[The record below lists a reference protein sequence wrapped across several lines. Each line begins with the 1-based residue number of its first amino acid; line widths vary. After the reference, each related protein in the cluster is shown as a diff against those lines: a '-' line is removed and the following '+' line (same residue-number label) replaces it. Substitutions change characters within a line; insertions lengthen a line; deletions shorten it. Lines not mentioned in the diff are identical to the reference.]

1 MSVSSVYLKQDNMV
15 RFKRRKARFSFS
27 EVHILLDEVRKNRHI
42 VVGKFNAG
50 IPSDVKRR
58 KWAEITAR
66 VNEIG
71 ECDREIM
78 EVIKKWSDLKCDTKR
93 KVAALRTGA
102 TVSQRL
108 ARSNIE
114 LSPMEVIV
122 ESILELDK
130 KPWEATQRSRSR
142 SHGDEQE
149 PVCEDEEEEDGGFV
163 GMGSVNSSPSRGMD
177 VGGMPATT
185 SGAGGASEMQ
195 YDGSK
200 AGDPES
206 HLDSDEDNRDLFP
219 SSSMASVSN
228 SYSEEDGVAARGNIG
243 HVSSTATATASTKRP
258 SSFSGAEPDSSREQ
272 LAHNASLSVQEQH
285 TTNALLATVSRSLE
299 LLAESVQQ
307 LAETQQEFA
316 RESLQIQRDTV
327 QVMREFA
334 SGALTILHEKK
345 LQSDNNHEE
354 LFTGTSVTIRGRNT
368 GLPSQRAQGS
378 TDAVRECVSSGC
390 WSGVGH

>member
-1 MSVSSVYLKQDNMV
+1 MSVTSLYLKQDNMV

-185 SGAGGASEMQ
+185 SGAGGANEMQ

-228 SYSEEDGVAARGNIG
+228 SYSEEDGIATRGNTG
-243 HVSSTATATASTKRP
+243 HVSSTATTSTKRP
-258 SSFSGAEPDSSREQ
+258 VSFSGAEPDSSREQ

-316 RESLQIQRDTV
+316 RESLQVQRDTM
-327 QVMREFA
+327 QVLREFA
-334 SGALTILHEKK
+334 SGALTILHEKVNGK
-345 LQSDNNHEE
+345 PAL
-354 LFTGTSVTIRGRNT
+354 
-368 GLPSQRAQGS
+368 
-378 TDAVRECVSSGC
+378 
-390 WSGVGH
+390 

>member
-1 MSVSSVYLKQDNMV
+1 MSVSSLYLNQDNMV

-50 IPSDVKRR
+50 VPSDVKRR

-93 KVAALRTGA
+93 KLAALRTGA

-142 SHGDEQE
+142 SHDEQE

-163 GMGSVNSSPSRGMD
+163 GMGSVNSSPSGGMD
-177 VGGMPATT
+177 VGGIPATT
-185 SGAGGASEMQ
+185 SRAGGPSEIQLQ

-200 AGDPES
+200 TGDP
-206 HLDSDEDNRDLFP
+206 DSDEDNRDLFP
-219 SSSMASVSN
+219 SSSMAPASN
-228 SYSEEDGVAARGNIG
+228 SYSEEDGIATRGNIG
-243 HVSSTATATASTKRP
+243 HVSSTATTSTKRP

-285 TTNALLATVSRSLE
+285 ATNALLGTVSRSLE

-316 RESLQIQRDTV
+316 RESLQLQRDTV
-327 QVMREFA
+327 QVLREFA
-334 SGALTILHEKK
+334 SGALTILHEKVNGK
-345 LQSDNNHEE
+345 PAL
-354 LFTGTSVTIRGRNT
+354 
-368 GLPSQRAQGS
+368 
-378 TDAVRECVSSGC
+378 
-390 WSGVGH
+390 

>member
-1 MSVSSVYLKQDNMV
+1 MSVSSLYLQQDNMV

-50 IPSDVKRR
+50 VPSDVKRR

-93 KVAALRTGA
+93 KVAALKTGA
-102 TVSQRL
+102 SVSLRL

-130 KPWEATQRSRSR
+130 RPWEATQRSRSR
-142 SHGDEQE
+142 SHSDDQE
-149 PVCEDEEEEDGGFV
+149 AVGEDEEEEDGGFV
-163 GMGSVNSSPSRGMD
+163 GMGSVNSSPSRGVD
-177 VGGMPATT
+177 VGGMPA
-185 SGAGGASEMQ
+185 SGSGGEMQ
-195 YDGSK
+195 HDGSK
-200 AGDPES
+200 PGDPES

-219 SSSMASVSN
+219 SSSMASVAN
-228 SYSEEDGVAARGNIG
+228 SFSEEDGIATRSSAGQ
-243 HVSSTATATASTKRP
+243 VSSTATASTKRLT
-258 SSFSGAEPDSSREQ
+258 SFSGVEPDSSRER
-272 LAHNASLSVQEQH
+272 LVHSASLSVQEQH
-285 TTNALLATVSRSLE
+285 TANALLATVSRSLE

-316 RESLQIQRDTV
+316 RESLQLQRDTV
-327 QVMREFA
+327 QVLRDFA
-334 SGALTILHEKK
+334 SGALTMLQEKVNGK
-345 LQSDNNHEE
+345 PAL
-354 LFTGTSVTIRGRNT
+354 
-368 GLPSQRAQGS
+368 
-378 TDAVRECVSSGC
+378 
-390 WSGVGH
+390 

>member
-1 MSVSSVYLKQDNMV
+1 MSVSSLYLKQDNMV

-50 IPSDVKRR
+50 VPSDVKRR

-102 TVSQRL
+102 SVSLRL

-130 KPWEATQRSRSR
+130 RPWEATQRSRSR
-142 SHGDEQE
+142 SHGDDQE
-149 PVCEDEEEEDGGFV
+149 TVGEDEEEEDGGFM
-163 GMGSVNSSPSRGMD
+163 GMRSVNSSPSRGMD

-185 SGAGGASEMQ
+185 SGSGGEIQ
-195 YDGSK
+195 YDSSK
-200 AGDPES
+200 PGDPES

-219 SSSMASVSN
+219 SSSMASVTN
-228 SYSEEDGVAARGNIG
+228 SYSEEDGIATRGSAG
-243 HVSSTATATASTKRP
+243 HVSSTATASTKRP
-258 SSFSGAEPDSSREQ
+258 MSFSGVEPDSSREQ
-272 LAHNASLSVQEQH
+272 LVHNASISVQEQH
-285 TTNALLATVSRSLE
+285 TANALLATVSRSLE
-299 LLAESVQQ
+299 RLAESVQQ

-316 RESLQIQRDTV
+316 RESLQLQRDTV
-327 QVMREFA
+327 QVLRDFA
-334 SGALTILHEKK
+334 SGALTILQEKVNGK
-345 LQSDNNHEE
+345 PAL
-354 LFTGTSVTIRGRNT
+354 
-368 GLPSQRAQGS
+368 
-378 TDAVRECVSSGC
+378 
-390 WSGVGH
+390 

>member
-1 MSVSSVYLKQDNMV
+1 MSVSSLYLNQDNMV

-50 IPSDVKRR
+50 VPSDVKRR

-102 TVSQRL
+102 LVSLRL

-130 KPWEATQRSRSR
+130 RPWEATQRSRSR
-142 SHGDEQE
+142 SHGDDQE
-149 PVCEDEEEEDGGFV
+149 AVCEDEEEEDGGFV

-177 VGGMPATT
+177 VGGMAATT
-185 SGAGGASEMQ
+185 SGSGVASEVQ
-195 YDGSK
+195 YDISK
-200 AGDPES
+200 TGDLES
-206 HLDSDEDNRDLFP
+206 HSDEDNRDLFP
-219 SSSMASVSN
+219 TSSMASVTN
-228 SYSEEDGVAARGNIG
+228 SYSEEDGITTRGSTG
-243 HVSSTATATASTKRP
+243 HVSSTATASTKRP
-258 SSFSGAEPDSSREQ
+258 SSFSGVEPDSSREQ
-272 LAHNASLSVQEQH
+272 LVHNASLSVQEQH
-285 TTNALLATVSRSLE
+285 TTNTLLSTVSRSLE
-299 LLAESVQQ
+299 LLAESVHQ
-307 LAETQQEFA
+307 LAETHQEFA
-316 RESLQIQRDTV
+316 RESLQLQRDTV
-327 QVMREFA
+327 QVLRDFA
-334 SGALTILHEKK
+334 SGTLTILHEKVNGK
-345 LQSDNNHEE
+345 PAL
-354 LFTGTSVTIRGRNT
+354 
-368 GLPSQRAQGS
+368 
-378 TDAVRECVSSGC
+378 
-390 WSGVGH
+390 

>member
-1 MSVSSVYLKQDNMV
+1 MKMSVSSLYLKQDNMV

-93 KVAALRTGA
+93 KLAAQQTG
-102 TVSQRL
+102 TMVSQRL

-142 SHGDEQE
+142 SHDDQE

-163 GMGSVNSSPSRGMD
+163 GMGSVNSSPGRGME

-185 SGAGGASEMQ
+185 SGAGGPSEMQ
-195 YDGSK
+195 FDGAK
-200 AGDPES
+200 PGDRES
-206 HLDSDEDNRDLFP
+206 HIDSDEDNRDLFP

-228 SYSEEDGVAARGNIG
+228 SYSEEDGGASRGSAG
-243 HVSSTATATASTKRP
+243 HVSSTATASTKRP
-258 SSFSGAEPDSSREQ
+258 SSFPGVEPDSSREQ
-272 LAHNASLSVQEQH
+272 LAHNANLSVQEQH
-285 TTNALLATVSRSLE
+285 ATNALLSTVSRSLE
-299 LLAESVQQ
+299 LLAESMHQ
-307 LAETQQEFA
+307 LTETQQEFA
-316 RESLQIQRDTV
+316 RESLQLQRDTV
-327 QVMREFA
+327 RVLQEFA
-334 SGALTILHEKK
+334 SGAITILQEKVNGK
-345 LQSDNNHEE
+345 PAL
-354 LFTGTSVTIRGRNT
+354 
-368 GLPSQRAQGS
+368 
-378 TDAVRECVSSGC
+378 
-390 WSGVGH
+390 